1 MKLDLLLRNADIITM
16 DERRP
21 HATSLGVWQGRIV
34 GLDDDLDGLDAAEVL
49 DLAGATV
56 TPGFIDAHCHTT
68 WFGLGLG
75 ELDVSAARGLNQL
88 YALLEAGV
96 AADGA
101 ADSAEGAG
109 PGPGAAAP
117 SAGPGPGWLLA
128 TGFSQQ
134 QHGGEF
140 PDITVLDRITGN
152 RPLFMR
158 HNSGHMAIVNTA
170 ALRLAGADQAS
181 FPDPDGGVIVR
192 DAAGR
197 PTGLV
202 QETAQQLIQQLILP
216 YSSEAIEAA
225 LDRAT
230 SYYAAEGITSFT
242 EAGIGG
248 GWIGHSP
255 VELAAYQ
262 RAASAGRLHARAQ
275 LMPVLDVLHPLGGQ
289 HPPDA
294 ATAGLDLGIASGFG
308 GDFLSLGPA
317 KVFLDGSLLG
327 ETAAVS
333 QDYCSHG
340 GTDNTGNTGYFQ
352 AEPEELRAKMEA
364 AYAAG
369 WSIAAHAIGDRAVD
383 LAIDIITDC
392 AAKYGPRTVP
402 NRIEHASMTRPEQL
416 HRLAVAG
423 IAVTPQASFF
433 FDGGDGMTASLGPE
447 RLGWAYRAASFL
459 AAGVT
464 LAGSSDRPVADGN
477 VLRGMQAFVDRRT
490 ASGAVFG
497 NPDERLSPFQALAA
511 YTTEAAAATG
521 ASHLKGSLSP
531 GKLADFTVL
540 SGSPLSAG
548 SIAELKVLAT
558 AVGGTF
564 TFRTPGVPSRP
575 AEDPAAT
582 TPSFSPATNR
592 S

>member
-21 HATSLGVWQGRIV
+21 HATSLGIWQGRIV
-34 GLDDDLDGLDAAEVL
+34 GLDGDVNAMVAAEVL

-88 YALLEAGV
+88 YALLEAGI
-96 AADGA
+96 A
-101 ADSAEGAG
+101 ADSSAG
-109 PGPGAAAP
+109 QDTGQEPGAA
-117 SAGPGPGWLLA
+117 PGWLLA
-128 TGFSQQ
+128 TGFSQT

-140 PDITVLDRITGN
+140 PDLTVLDRITGD

-158 HNSGHMAIVNTA
+158 HNSGHMAVVNTA
-170 ALRLAGADQAS
+170 ALRLAGAAAAS

-192 DAAGR
+192 DAGGR
-197 PTGLV
+197 PSGLV

-216 YSSEAIEAA
+216 YSSEAIEEA

-230 SYYAAEGITSFT
+230 GYYAAEGITSFT

-262 RAASAGRLHARAQ
+262 RAAAAGRLHARAQ
-275 LMPVLDVLHPLGGQ
+275 LMPVLDVLHPLGG
-289 HPPDA
+289 PGEGTA
-294 ATAGLDLGIASGFG
+294 RAGLDLGIASGFG

-352 AEPEELRAKMEA
+352 AEPEALREKIEA

-383 LAIDIITDC
+383 LAIDIIEDC
-392 AAKYGPRTVP
+392 AAKYGPRAVP

-416 HRLAVAG
+416 QRLADAG
-423 IAVTPQASFF
+423 VAVTPQASFF
-433 FDGGDGMTASLGPE
+433 FDGGDGMTASLGQE

-459 AAGVT
+459 SAGVT

-497 NPDERLSPFQALAA
+497 NPDERLSPLEALAA
-511 YTTEAAAATG
+511 YTTGAAAATG
-521 ASHLKGSLSP
+521 TTHLKGSLSP

-540 SGSPLSAG
+540 SGSPLTAG
-548 SIAELKVLAT
+548 SIAELEVLAT

-564 TFRTPGVPSRP
+564 TFRAPGLQSRP
-575 AEDPAAT
+575 ADEPAAT
-582 TPSFSPATNR
+582 TPLFSAATNR

>member
-21 HATSLGVWQGRIV
+21 QATSLGVWQGRIV
-34 GLDDDLDGLDAAEVL
+34 GLDDDLDGLEAAGVL

-88 YALLEAGV
+88 YALLEAGM
-96 AADGA
+96 AAEHA
-101 ADSAEGAG
+101 AGAG
-109 PGPGAAAP
+109 TA
-117 SAGPGPGWLLA
+117 PGWLLA

-140 PDITVLDRITGN
+140 PDIAVLDRITGN

-158 HNSGHMAIVNTA
+158 HNSGHMAVVNTA
-170 ALRLAGADQAS
+170 ALRLAGAEPAS

-192 DAAGR
+192 DAGGR

-216 YSSEAIEAA
+216 YSSEAIEEA

-275 LMPVLDVLHPLGGQ
+275 LMPVLDVLHPLGGV
-289 HPPDA
+289 HPPG
-294 ATAGLDLGIASGFG
+294 TTPAGLDLGIASGFG
-308 GDFLSLGPA
+308 DEFLSLGPA

-333 QDYCSHG
+333 RDYCSHG

-352 AEPEELRAKMEA
+352 AEPDALRVNIEA

-383 LAIDIITDC
+383 LAIEIITGC
-392 AAKYGPRTVP
+392 AAKYGPRAVP

-416 HRLAVAG
+416 SRLAAAR

-433 FDGGDGMTASLGPE
+433 SAGGDGMTASLGPE

-497 NPDERLSPFQALAA
+497 NPDERLSPLQALAA
-511 YTTEAAAATG
+511 YTTGAAAATG
-521 ASHLKGSLSP
+521 TSGIKGSLTA

-540 SGSPLSAG
+540 SGSPLTAG
-548 SIAELKVLAT
+548 SIAGLKVLAT
-558 AVGGTF
+558 AVGGNF
-564 TFRTPGVPSRP
+564 TFRTPGITPRT
-575 AEDPAAT
+575 ADRPAAT
-582 TPSFSPATNR
+582 APSFSTATNR

>member
-16 DERRP
+16 DDRRP
-21 HATSLGVWQGRIV
+21 HATTLGIWQGRIV

-49 DLAGATV
+49 DLDGATV

-75 ELDVSAARGLNQL
+75 EVDVSGARGLDQL
-88 YALLEAGV
+88 YALLEA
-96 AADGA
+96 DM
-101 ADSAEGAG
+101 
-109 PGPGAAAP
+109 AAAGA
-117 SAGPGPGWLLA
+117 SDAGEAQAHQPAWLMA
-128 TGFSQQ
+128 TGFSQT
-134 QHGGEF
+134 QHGGQF
-140 PDITVLDRITGN
+140 PDIAVLDRITGD
-152 RPLFMR
+152 RPLFIR
-158 HNSGHMAIVNTA
+158 HNSGHMAVVNTA
-170 ALRLAGADQAS
+170 ALRLAGAESAS

-192 DAAGR
+192 DAGGR

-216 YSSEAIEAA
+216 YSLEAIEAA

-230 SYYAAEGITSFT
+230 RHYAAEGITSFT

-262 RAASAGRLHARAQ
+262 RAAATGRLHARAQ
-275 LMPVLDVLHPLGGQ
+275 LMPVLDVLHPLDGHSAGSSSG
-289 HPPDA
+289 A
-294 ATAGLDLGIASGFG
+294 AGVEAVGLDLGMASGFG
-308 GDFLSLGPA
+308 NDYLSLGPA

-333 QDYCSHG
+333 AEYCSHG
-340 GTDNTGNTGYFQ
+340 HTDNTGNAGYFQ
-352 AEPEELRAKMEA
+352 ADPGALRKRIEA

-383 LAIDIITDC
+383 LAIGIITDC
-392 AAKYGPRTVP
+392 ADKYGPRALP
-402 NRIEHASMTRPEQL
+402 NRIEHASVTRPDQVQ
-416 HRLAVAG
+416 RLADAG

-433 FDGGDGMTASLGPE
+433 AEGGDGMTASLGPE
-447 RLGWAYRAASFL
+447 RLGWAYRAASFV
-459 AAGVT
+459 ASGVT

-490 ASGAVFG
+490 SSGAVFG
-497 NPDERLSPFQALAA
+497 NPDERLSPYQALAA
-511 YTTEAAAATG
+511 YTAGAAAATG
-521 ASHLKGSLSP
+521 TAHAKGTLTP

-540 SGSPLSAG
+540 SGSPLTAPD
-548 SIAELKVLAT
+548 ITALRVLAT
-558 AVGGTF
+558 GVGGAFTYGESSFRSPARAGQLAGSPSAGTTF
-564 TFRTPGVPSRP
+564 IS
-575 AEDPAAT
+575 
-582 TPSFSPATNR
+582 SATNR

>member
-21 HATSLGVWQGRIV
+21 QAASLGVWQGRIV
-34 GLDDDLDGLDAAEVL
+34 GLDDDLDGLEAAGVL

-88 YALLEAGV
+88 YALLEAGM
-96 AADGA
+96 AAEHA
-101 ADSAEGAG
+101 AGAG
-109 PGPGAAAP
+109 TA
-117 SAGPGPGWLLA
+117 PGWLLA

-140 PDITVLDRITGN
+140 PDIAVLDRITGN

-158 HNSGHMAIVNTA
+158 HNSGHMAVVNTA
-170 ALRLAGADQAS
+170 ALRLAGAEPAS

-192 DAAGR
+192 DAGGR

-216 YSSEAIEAA
+216 YSSEAIEEA

-275 LMPVLDVLHPLGGQ
+275 LMPVLDVLHPLGGV
-289 HPPDA
+289 HPPG
-294 ATAGLDLGIASGFG
+294 TTPAGLDLGIASGFG
-308 GDFLSLGPA
+308 DEFLSLGPA

-333 QDYCSHG
+333 RDYCSHG

-352 AEPEELRAKMEA
+352 AEPDALRVNIEA

-383 LAIDIITDC
+383 LAIEIITGC
-392 AAKYGPRTVP
+392 AAKYGPRAVP

-416 HRLAVAG
+416 HRLAAER

-433 FDGGDGMTASLGPE
+433 SAGGDGMTASLGPE

-497 NPDERLSPFQALAA
+497 NPDERLSPLQALAA
-511 YTTEAAAATG
+511 YTTGAAAATG
-521 ASHLKGSLSP
+521 TSGIKGSLTA

-540 SGSPLSAG
+540 SGSPLTAG
-548 SIAELKVLAT
+548 SIAGLKVLAT
-558 AVGGTF
+558 AVGGNF
-564 TFRTPGVPSRP
+564 TFRTPGITPRT
-575 AEDPAAT
+575 ADRPAAT
-582 TPSFSPATNR
+582 APSFSTATNR

>member
-21 HATSLGVWQGRIV
+21 HASSLGVWQGRIV
-34 GLDDDLDGLDAAEVL
+34 GLDDDLDGLDAGEVL
-49 DLAGATV
+49 DLGGATV

-75 ELDVSAARGLNQL
+75 ELDVSSARGLNEL
-88 YALLEAGV
+88 YALLEAGT
-96 AADGA
+96 AADG
-101 ADSAEGAG
+101 
-109 PGPGAAAP
+109 
-117 SAGPGPGWLLA
+117 SAGQKTGQETGPAAGTAPGWLLA
-128 TGFSQQ
+128 TGFSQT

-140 PDITVLDRITGN
+140 PDIAVLDRITGD

-158 HNSGHMAIVNTA
+158 HNSGHMAVVNTA
-170 ALRLAGADQAS
+170 ALRLAGAEAAS

-192 DAAGR
+192 DAGGR

-216 YSSEAIEAA
+216 YSSEAIEEA

-230 SYYAAEGITSFT
+230 RYYAAEGITSFT

-262 RAASAGRLHARAQ
+262 RAAAAGRLHARAQ

-289 HPPDA
+289 DEPETGA
-294 ATAGLDLGIASGFG
+294 ATAGLDLGITSGFG
-308 GDFLSLGPA
+308 SEFLSLGPA

-352 AEPEELRAKMEA
+352 AEPEALREKIEA

-383 LAIDIITDC
+383 LAIDIIAAC
-392 AAKYGPRTVP
+392 ADKYGPRAVP

-416 HRLAVAG
+416 QRLAAAE

-433 FDGGDGMTASLGPE
+433 LDGGDGMTASLGPE

-521 ASHLKGSLSP
+521 TSHLKGSLSP

-548 SIAELKVLAT
+548 SIAELDVLAT

-564 TFRTPGVPSRP
+564 TFRTPGVQSRP
-575 AEDPAAT
+575 ADDLAAT

>member
-16 DERRP
+16 DGRRP

-34 GLDDDLDGLDAAEVL
+34 GLDDDLAGLDAAEVL
-49 DLAGATV
+49 DLGGATV

-75 ELDVSAARGLNQL
+75 ELDVSAARGLHQL
-88 YALLEAGV
+88 YALLEAGM
-96 AADGA
+96 A
-101 ADSAEGAG
+101 ADSGQPEAG
-109 PGPGAAAP
+109 PETDPGTGPAP
-117 SAGPGPGWLLA
+117 DWLLA

-134 QHGGEF
+134 QHGGQF

-158 HNSGHMAIVNTA
+158 HNSGHMAVVNTA
-170 ALRLAGADQAS
+170 ALRLAGAEPAS

-192 DAAGR
+192 DADGR

-230 SYYAAEGITSFT
+230 TYYAAEGITSFT

-262 RAASAGRLHARAQ
+262 RAAAAGRLHARAQ
-275 LMPVLDVLHPLGGQ
+275 LMPVLDVLHPLGGE
-289 HPPDA
+289 HPPGP
-294 ATAGLDLGIASGFG
+294 TPAGLDLGITSGFG

-333 QDYCSHG
+333 HDYCSHG

-352 AEPEELRAKMEA
+352 AEPEALRAKIEA

-383 LAIDIITDC
+383 LAIEI
-392 AAKYGPRTVP
+392 
-402 NRIEHASMTRPEQL
+402 
-416 HRLAVAG
+416 
-423 IAVTPQASFF
+423 
-433 FDGGDGMTASLGPE
+433 
-447 RLGWAYRAASFL
+447 
-459 AAGVT
+459 
-464 LAGSSDRPVADGN
+464 
-477 VLRGMQAFVDRRT
+477 
-490 ASGAVFG
+490 
-497 NPDERLSPFQALAA
+497 
-511 YTTEAAAATG
+511 
-521 ASHLKGSLSP
+521 
-531 GKLADFTVL
+531 
-540 SGSPLSAG
+540 
-548 SIAELKVLAT
+548 
-558 AVGGTF
+558 
-564 TFRTPGVPSRP
+564 
-575 AEDPAAT
+575 
-582 TPSFSPATNR
+582 
-592 S
+592 

>member
-34 GLDDDLDGLDAAEVL
+34 GLDDDLDGLEAAEVL

-88 YALLEAGV
+88 YALLEAGM
-96 AADGA
+96 A
-101 ADSAEGAG
+101 ADSAADSSTGQGTAPGEPGTG
-109 PGPGAAAP
+109 PA
-117 SAGPGPGWLLA
+117 PGWLLA
-128 TGFSQQ
+128 TGFSQT

-158 HNSGHMAIVNTA
+158 HNSGHMAVVNTA

-289 HPPDA
+289 NPPDTA
-294 ATAGLDLGIASGFG
+294 AAGLDLGITSGFG

-352 AEPEELRAKMEA
+352 ADPEELRTKIEA

-369 WSIAAHAIGDRAVD
+369 WSVAAHAIGDRAVD

-392 AAKYGPRTVP
+392 AAKFGPRAVP

-416 HRLAVAG
+416 QRLAAAG

-511 YTTEAAAATG
+511 YTTGAAAATG
-521 ASHLKGSLSP
+521 ASHLKGSLRP

-564 TFRTPGVPSRP
+564 TFRAPGVQSRP
-575 AEDPAAT
+575 ADDPAAT
-582 TPSFSPATNR
+582 TPSFSPAIHR

>member
-16 DERRP
+16 DDRRP
-21 HATSLGVWQGRIV
+21 YATSLGVWQGRIV
-34 GLDDDLDGLDAAEVL
+34 GLDDDLDGMEAAEVL
-49 DLAGATV
+49 DLGGATV

-88 YALLEAGV
+88 YALLEA
-96 AADGA
+96 DMA
-101 ADSAEGAG
+101 ADSAAG
-109 PGPGAAAP
+109 PGTGQEQ
-117 SAGPGPGWLLA
+117 GWLLA

-134 QHGGEF
+134 QHGGQF
-140 PDITVLDRITGN
+140 PDITVLDRITRS

-158 HNSGHMAIVNTA
+158 HNSGHMAVVNTA
-170 ALRLAGADQAS
+170 ALRLAGAELAS

-216 YSSEAIEAA
+216 YSSAAIEAA

-230 SYYAAEGITSFT
+230 RHYAAEGITSFT

-262 RAASAGRLHARAQ
+262 RAACAGRLHARAQ

-289 HPPDA
+289 HPPEA
-294 ATAGLDLGIASGFG
+294 APAGLDLGITSGFG
-308 GDFLSLGPA
+308 DDFLSLGPA

-333 QDYCSHG
+333 HDYCSHG

-352 AEPEELRAKMEA
+352 AEPEALRAKIEA
-364 AYAAG
+364 AYKAG

-383 LAIDIITDC
+383 LAIEIITDC

-416 HRLAVAG
+416 PRLAAAN

-433 FDGGDGMTASLGPE
+433 FDGGDGMTLSLGPE

-477 VLRGMQAFVDRRT
+477 VLRGMQAFVNRRT

-497 NPDERLSPFQALAA
+497 NPDERLSPLQALAA
-511 YTTEAAAATG
+511 YTTGAAAATG
-521 ASHLKGSLSP
+521 TSGIKGSLTT

-540 SGSPLSAG
+540 SGSPLTAG
-548 SIAELKVLAT
+548 SIAELQVLAT

-564 TFRTPGVPSRP
+564 TFRTTGITSPVAADS
-575 AEDPAAT
+575 AAT
-582 TPSFSPATNR
+582 GPYFHPATNR

>member
-16 DERRP
+16 DDRRP
-21 HATSLGVWQGRIV
+21 HATSLGIWQGRIV

-49 DLAGATV
+49 DLDGATV

-75 ELDVSAARGLNQL
+75 EVDVSGARGLDQL
-88 YALLEAGV
+88 YALLQADMAGGKQ
-96 AADGA
+96 A
-101 ADSAEGAG
+101 
-109 PGPGAAAP
+109 
-117 SAGPGPGWLLA
+117 GWLMA
-128 TGFSQQ
+128 TGFSQT

-140 PDITVLDRITGN
+140 PDIAVLDRITGD
-152 RPLFMR
+152 RPLFIR
-158 HNSGHMAIVNTA
+158 HNSGHMAVVNSA
-170 ALRLAGADQAS
+170 ALRLAGAEAAS

-202 QETAQQLIQQLILP
+202 QETAQRLIQELILP
-216 YSSEAIEAA
+216 YSLEAIEAA

-230 SYYAAEGITSFT
+230 RHYAAEGITSFT

-262 RAASAGRLHARAQ
+262 RAAATGRLHARAQ
-275 LMPVLDVLHPLGGQ
+275 LMPVLDALHPLDGFG
-289 HPPDA
+289 A
-294 ATAGLDLGIASGFG
+294 ASGAAAGAAGLDLGMYSGFG
-308 GDFLSLGPA
+308 NDYLSLGPA

-333 QDYCSHG
+333 DDYCSHG
-340 GTDNTGNTGYFQ
+340 HTDNTGNSGYFQ
-352 AEPEELRAKMEA
+352 AEPVLLRERIEA

-383 LAIDIITDC
+383 LAIGILTDC
-392 AAKYGPRTVP
+392 AEKYGPRALP
-402 NRIEHASMTRPEQL
+402 NRIEHASVTRPDQVQ
-416 HRLAVAG
+416 RLADAG

-433 FDGGDGMTASLGPE
+433 AEGGDGMTASLGPE
-447 RLGWAYRAASFL
+447 RNSWAYRAASFL

-490 ASGAVFG
+490 VSGAVFG
-497 NPDERLSPFQALAA
+497 NPDERLTPRQALAA
-511 YTTEAAAATG
+511 YTSEAAAATG
-521 ASHLKGSLSP
+521 TAHAKGTLAP

-540 SGSPLSAG
+540 SGSPLTAPD
-548 SIAELKVLAT
+548 IAALRVVAT
-558 AVGGTF
+558 AVGGAFTHGGSSFRSPVRTSKEAGSPSSGTTF
-564 TFRTPGVPSRP
+564 IST
-575 AEDPAAT
+575 AT
-582 TPSFSPATNR
+582 RR

>member
-21 HATSLGVWQGRIV
+21 HATSLGIWQGRIV
-34 GLDDDLDGLDAAEVL
+34 GLDDDLDGLEAAEVL
-49 DLAGATV
+49 DLGGATV

-68 WFGLGLG
+68 WFGLGLA

-88 YALLEAGV
+88 YALLEAGM
-96 AADGA
+96 AADGSAGQGAEPSA
-101 ADSAEGAG
+101 AEPGAG
-109 PGPGAAAP
+109 
-117 SAGPGPGWLLA
+117 SAPGWLLA

-152 RPLFMR
+152 RPLFIR

-202 QETAQQLIQQLILP
+202 QERAQQLIQQLILP

-289 HPPDA
+289 NPPGV
-294 ATAGLDLGIASGFG
+294 ATAGLDLGITSGFG
-308 GDFLSLGPA
+308 GEFLSLGPA

-352 AEPEELRAKMEA
+352 AEPEELRTKMEA

-392 AAKYGPRTVP
+392 AAKYGPRAVP

-416 HRLAVAG
+416 HRLAAAG

-540 SGSPLSAG
+540 SGSPLSAA
-548 SIAELKVLAT
+548 SIEELTVLAT

-564 TFRTPGVPSRP
+564 TFRMPGVPPRP
-575 AEDPAAT
+575 ADDPAAT

>member
-16 DERRP
+16 DDRRP
-21 HATSLGVWQGRIV
+21 HATSLGIWRGRIV
-34 GLDDDLDGLDAAEVL
+34 GLDDELDGLDAAEVL

-75 ELDVSAARGLNQL
+75 EVDVSGARGLDQL
-88 YALLEAGV
+88 YALLEADMAVGTTGSPS
-96 AADGA
+96 ADGT
-101 ADSAEGAG
+101 SPEQ
-109 PGPGAAAP
+109 PV
-117 SAGPGPGWLLA
+117 WLMA
-128 TGFSQQ
+128 TGFSQT
-134 QHGGEF
+134 QHGGQF
-140 PDITVLDRITGN
+140 PDIAVLDRITGD
-152 RPLFMR
+152 RPLFIR
-158 HNSGHMAIVNTA
+158 HNSGHMAVVNTA
-170 ALRLAGADQAS
+170 ALRLAGADSAL

-197 PTGLV
+197 PTGLI
-202 QETAQQLIQQLILP
+202 QETAQRLIQDLILP
-216 YSSEAIEAA
+216 YSLEAIEAA

-230 SYYAAEGITSFT
+230 RHYAAEGITSFT

-262 RAASAGRLHARAQ
+262 RAAANGRLHARAQ
-275 LMPVLDVLHPLGGQ
+275 LMPVLDVLHPLGGG
-289 HPPDA
+289 PA
-294 ATAGLDLGIASGFG
+294 GTATAGLDLGMASGFG
-308 GDFLSLGPA
+308 NGYLSLGPA

-333 QDYCSHG
+333 ADYCSHG
-340 GTDNTGNTGYFQ
+340 HTDNSGNTGYFQ
-352 AEPEELRAKMEA
+352 AEPELLRNRIEA

-383 LAIDIITDC
+383 LAVGVITDC
-392 AAKYGPRTVP
+392 AAKYGPRSLP
-402 NRIEHASMTRPEQL
+402 NRIEHASVTRPDQVQ
-416 HRLAVAG
+416 RLADAG

-433 FDGGDGMTASLGPE
+433 ADGGDGMTASLGPE
-447 RLGWAYRAASFL
+447 RMGWAYRAASFL
-459 AAGVT
+459 EAGVM

-490 ASGAVFG
+490 SSGAVFG
-497 NPDERLSPFQALAA
+497 NPGERLTPLQALAA
-511 YTTEAAAATG
+511 YTVGGAKATG
-521 ASHLKGSLSP
+521 TAESKGSLAP

-540 SGSPLSAG
+540 SGSPLTTDNIG
-548 SIAELKVLAT
+548 NLKVLAT

-564 TFRTPGVPSRP
+564 THETPGLRSTVARP
-575 AEDPAAT
+575 AVLMHS
-582 TPSFSPATNR
+582 PSDR